1 MELLKKPDYVSNVSS
16 VNVAFCLNG
25 QVNVTICLA
34 KTRNVAIVI
43 ACNRIDTPAASVRRP
58 AFAPLRR
65 GEPAFA
71 PLRRGEPALVCY
83 GVVDSPSL
91 GCDAVDGVA
100 IMIPARKNVSAA
112 DNRQKGQK
120 ACSINA

>member
-25 QVNVTICLA
+25 RVNVTLCLA

-43 ACNRIDTPAASVRRP
+43 ACNRVDTPAASMRRP
-58 AFAPLRR
+58 AFAPLRS

-71 PLRRGEPALVCY
+71 CY

-91 GCDAVDGVA
+91 GRDAVDGVA
-100 IMIPARKNVSAA
+100 IMTPARKNVSAA

>member
-1 MELLKKPDYVSNVSS
+1 M
-16 VNVAFCLNG
+16 
-25 QVNVTICLA
+25 NVTLCLA
-34 KTRNVAIVI
+34 KTRHVAIVI
-43 ACNRIDTPAASVRRP
+43 ACNRIDTPAASMRRP
-58 AFAPLRR
+58 AFACYGVVDP
-65 GEPAFA
+65 PSVAA
-71 PLRRGEPALVCY
+71 ATY

-120 ACSINA
+120 ACSMNA